1 MNAILSTN
9 HTSFTVSDL
18 DRSISFF
25 RDVLGFEVT
34 SKAPRA
40 PEVIARVT
48 GIKGAQV
55 MIAYVRGPGHSIEL
69 IEYSGPDDRTEV
81 RPRAC
86 DTGFCH
92 IAYDVTGLDELIGA
106 CAVHGVVPQ
115 GEIIT
120 VDQGPN
126 RGARVVYL
134 RDADG
139 ITFEFIEKPA

>member
-69 IEYSGPDDRTEV
+69 IEYIGPDDRTEV

-86 DTGFCH
+86 ARRGHPCKR
-92 IAYDVTGLDELIGA
+92 VGGLSVRRALALPPER
-106 CAVHGVVPQ
+106 Q
-115 GEIIT
+115 GT
-120 VDQGPN
+120 
-126 RGARVVYL
+126 R
-134 RDADG
+134 RDAG
-139 ITFEFIEKPA
+139 VLRARLGGRPSPPPARA

>member
-1 MNAILSTN
+1 M
-9 HTSFTVSDL
+9 L
-18 DRSISFF
+18 D
-25 RDVLGFEVT
+25 FEVT

-40 PEVIARVT
+40 PEVIERVT
-48 GIKGAQV
+48 GIDGAKV

-69 IEYSGPDDRTEV
+69 IEYSGPDDRTRV

-92 IAYDVTGLDELIGA
+92 VAYDVTGLDELIEA
-106 CAVHGVVPQ
+106 AAAHGVTAE

-126 RGARVVYL
+126 AGARIVYL
-134 RDADG
+134 RDSDG
-139 ITFEFIEKPA
+139 ITFELIEKPA